1 MDKPH
6 GFIIVRSTDIAI
18 IQLVENIIDKIKNG
32 RVTTIFELQPSPGPQ
47 SEIDV
52 PTKSEGF
59 FNEEVDDY
67 QQPQCVLGS
76 VTPPI
81 KDELPYMTHF
91 SGQTDY
97 KASLAVDWTAVDG
110 EIGKHQENSSNEEGC
125 SKWAVSVIKCAKYV
139 GTKPKCKEGCTKND
153 KVGAKCIQHGD
164 TKYRKTFDEE
174 GSSKWATRASKSMT
188 HGGTQ
193 TKNTCKEEGCTKW
206 PKRGGDVNVLNME
219 ERSENVKKT
228 RVQSIL
234 SLVVNVLNM
243 EEPSQFV
250 KKKAAQRFL
259 RWEII
264 FRIFSGSGS
273 ADQSFSPLCDS

>member
-32 RVTTIFELQPSPGPQ
+32 RITTIFELQPSPGPQ

-81 KDELPYMTHF
+81 KDELP
-91 SGQTDY
+91 
-97 KASLAVDWTAVDG
+97 
-110 EIGKHQENSSNEEGC
+110 KHQENSSNEEGC
-125 SKWAVSVIKCAKYV
+125 SKWGVSVVKCAKYV

-153 KVGAKCIQHGD
+153 KMAHYIESNL
-164 TKYRKTFDEE
+164 F
-174 GSSKWATRASKSMT
+174 TRDLQRDWR
-188 HGGTQ
+188 H
-193 TKNTCKEEGCTKW
+193 C
-206 PKRGGDVNVLNME
+206 NM
-219 ERSENVKKT
+219 V
-228 RVQSIL
+228 
-234 SLVVNVLNM
+234 
-243 EEPSQFV
+243 
-250 KKKAAQRFL
+250 
-259 RWEII
+259 
-264 FRIFSGSGS
+264 
-273 ADQSFSPLCDS
+273 